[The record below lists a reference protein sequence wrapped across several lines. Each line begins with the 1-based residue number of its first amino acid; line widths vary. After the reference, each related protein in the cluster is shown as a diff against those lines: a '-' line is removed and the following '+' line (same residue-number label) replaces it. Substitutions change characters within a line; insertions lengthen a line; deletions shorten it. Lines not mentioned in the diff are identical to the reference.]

1 MFMTLIDLFLVL
13 LVAAVIGA
21 LGKAIAGYSPGGL
34 LVSIGVGFV
43 GAFAGSW
50 IARSFHLPELFVLR
64 VGGTSFPVIW
74 SIIGAAL
81 FVGLISLI
89 AGRRRRYVEVP

>member
-1 MFMTLIDLFLVL
+1 MTLIDLLLVL

-21 LGKAIAGYSPGGL
+21 LGKAIAGYAPGGL

-50 IARSFHLPELFVLR
+50 IARAVGLPELFVLR
-64 VGGTSFPVIW
+64 VGGTVFPVVW
-74 SIIGAAL
+74 SIIGATL
-81 FVGLISLI
+81 FVALI
-89 AGRRRRYVEVP
+89 ALVGRRRYAEVP

>member
-1 MFMTLIDLFLVL
+1 MTLIDLFLVL

-34 LVSIGVGFV
+34 LVSIGCGFV

-50 IARSFHLPELFVLR
+50 LARALSLPELFVLR
-64 VGGTSFPVIW
+64 VGGTSFPVVW

-89 AGRRRRYVEVP
+89 TRRRAYVEAP

>member
-1 MFMTLIDLFLVL
+1 MTLIDLFLVL

-50 IARSFHLPELFVLR
+50 IARAAGLPELFVLR
-64 VGGTSFPVIW
+64 VGGTAFPVVW
-74 SIIGAAL
+74 SIIGSAL
-81 FVGLISLI
+81 FVGLISLL
-89 AGRRRRYVEVP
+89 AHRRRHYVEVP

>member
-1 MFMTLIDLFLVL
+1 MTLIDLFLVL

-21 LGKAIAGYSPGGL
+21 LGKAIVGYSPGGL
-34 LVSIGVGFV
+34 LVSIGIGFV

-50 IARSFHLPELFVLR
+50 IARAVGLPEIFVLR
-64 VGGTSFPVIW
+64 VGGTMFPLVW

-81 FVGLISLI
+81 VVGLISLI
-89 AGRRRRYVEVP
+89 AHRRRSYVEVPR